1 MWPLHN
7 GKLTMYGVVHN
18 EGKVVGIPGAAVK
31 YRVLIHQDS
40 PLTTANDEL
49 GAVCKYSS

>member
-1 MWPLHN
+1 MPDYPLSQHISN
-7 GKLTMYGVVHN
+7 NN
-18 EGKVVGIPGAAVK
+18 EGRVVGIHGAEVK
-31 YRVLIHQDS
+31 YRALIHQDS